1 MRRLDEA
8 PASPW
13 EVAAWIAGILAI
25 LMVTYA
31 PLMLVR

>member
-13 EVAAWIAGILAI
+13 ELAAWIAGILSI
-25 LMVTYA
+25 LIVTYIQV
-31 PLMLVR
+31 L

>member
-13 EVAAWIAGILAI
+13 EFAAWVAGILAI
-25 LMVTYA
+25 LVVTYIQV
-31 PLMLVR
+31 L